1 MVIFKTV
8 FLACIFFSCVISYS
22 QTVSIDTDITAQE
35 LIETHLFEGCI
46 EISNVHTEI
55 DGSVIGLSSF
65 GTFSKSNS
73 NFPFSE
79 GIVLSTGNANSA
91 GNTIITENLNEGN
104 ANWGTDSD
112 LLDELGI
119 TNSLNATS
127 IEFDFISAIDKVRFE
142 YIFTS
147 EEYLQ
152 SEYVCDK
159 NDIFVLLIREVSS
172 TGPYINIATV
182 GPQNNLITPGTIHP
196 VKGELNNNI
205 FSNKIKPLNKDYFKT
220 LWSRFK
226 KQFDVLEQ
234 GQTLYSFRHSGA
246 IEIFRRTGSLTKL
259 QKAMGHSG
267 LNVSLTYLRGLEV
280 AELKEEDMPM
290 V

>member
-196 VKGELNNNI
+196 DI
-205 FSNKIKPLNKDYFKT
+205 FGFCDAENESFFDNYSIGDTNFDGRTTPISSIANVTPNVLYHAKLIIADNKDENFDSAVFLKT
-220 LWSRFK
+220 TTIEPKLDLGDDFSTCASS
-226 KQFDVLEQ
+226 V
-234 GQTLYSFRHSGA
+234 TL
-246 IEIFRRTGSLTKL
+246 
-259 QKAMGHSG
+259 Q
-267 LNVSLTYLRGLEV
+267 
-280 AELKEEDMPM
+280 
-290 V
+290 